1 MKWCPIKLI
10 SQLEVRAS
18 FAALVRAMSF
28 GYAAQTCI
36 LGSYLDCKFPIQDQ
50 SYFKQT
56 GLDVSVM
63 VFTVIL
69 TFELFER
76 TFQISVEKCIL
87 CCLYCLEIKEHV
99 CRQELLN
106 VHDNDYQP
114 QRRVW
119 KFVSML

>member
-10 SQLEVRAS
+10 SQLEVRAG

-56 GLDVSVM
+56 GLDVSVK
-63 VFTVIL
+63 VFTVIS
-69 TFELFER
+69 R
-76 TFQISVEKCIL
+76 
-87 CCLYCLEIKEHV
+87 
-99 CRQELLN
+99 LN
-106 VHDNDYQP
+106 FLKGPFKYQW
-114 QRRVW
+114 RNAFYVV
-119 KFVSML
+119 FTA